1 MMWRSPIVF
10 NELMQEVID
19 RFVGIDGFVYRCLS
33 FCHFS
38 FFHCVVCSS
47 SIYEFWCPLWYH
59 QTLVDHQCLT
69 VLLIMQIY
77 SRSINCSMY
86 HWCNPGIVHKRY
98 CYLASRNHLCKYL
111 KHQHYFSSR
120 LCYYLLLY
128 KIIVDYKYQYKKY
141 MYIIIRMYFYT
152 NNVSKLRMNG

>member
-1 MMWRSPIVF
+1 MSWGRRWLIALWYWWICIS
-10 NELMQEVID
+10 L
-19 RFVGIDGFVYRCLS
+19 FVLLSFFFFPLRCL
-33 FCHFS
+33 FFS
-38 FFHCVVCSS
+38 YLR
-47 SIYEFWCPLWYH
+47 ILMPLWYI
-59 QTLVDHQCLT
+59 QTLFGHQCLN

-77 SRSINCSMY
+77 LRSINCSIY
-86 HWCNPGIVHKRY
+86 HWCTPCIVHKRY

-111 KHQHYFSSR
+111 KHQHYLSSR